1 MSSPVIK
8 RTRKTRGPMDALE
21 LLKKDHDSVRT
32 LFGRYDKAL
41 TGSPERETLIQNI
54 CHDLE
59 MHAAIEEELFYPAL
73 QDPEF
78 GSSEFGLSMGAG
90 DIQSGDRHRLH
101 DQEDETSGDEYVSST
116 NGAAGYDEEETVDLD
131 EWDDEWNII
140 GKAYEDHGIVKALIE
155 DLRHRSMNS
164 QEKHDLLLIL
174 RDAVINHMKEEE
186 DQLFPIARINLD
198 LKQLGFDLRAKQ
210 NILRKTKAA

>member
-1 MSSPVIK
+1 MSSPVTK

-32 LFGRYDKAL
+32 LFSRYDKAL

-59 MHAAIEEELFYPAL
+59 MHAAIEEELFYPTL
-73 QDPEF
+73 QDQEF
-78 GSSEFGLSMGAG
+78 GSSIGAG
-90 DIQSGDRHRLH
+90 DIRSGDRHRLH
-101 DQEDETSGDEYVSST
+101 DQEDETWGDEYVSST
-116 NGAAGYDEEETVDLD
+116 NGAAGYDEEETFDLD
-131 EWDDEWNII
+131 ESDDEWNII
-140 GKAYEDHGIVKALIE
+140 GKAYEDHRIVKALIE
-155 DLRHRSMNS
+155 DLRHLPTNS
-164 QEKHDLLLIL
+164 QEKHNLLLIL

-198 LKQLGFDLRAKQ
+198 LKQLGFDIRVKQ

>member
-1 MSSPVIK
+1 MSSPVTK
-8 RTRKTRGPMDALE
+8 RTRKTRGPLDALE

-32 LFGRYDKAL
+32 LFRRYDKVL

-54 CHDLE
+54 CQELE
-59 MHAAIEEELFYPAL
+59 MHAAIEEKLFYPVL
-73 QDPEF
+73 QDPEI
-78 GSSEFGLSMGAG
+78 GSSMNTADRE
-90 DIQSGDRHRLH
+90 SGDRHRLH
-101 DQEDETSGDEYVSST
+101 DQEDETSDDEYVSST
-116 NGAAGYDEEETVDLD
+116 NGAAGYDDEETFDLD
-131 EWDDEWNII
+131 ESDDEWNII

-155 DLRHRSMNS
+155 DLRHLPTNS
-164 QEKHDLLLIL
+164 QEKHNLLLIL

-198 LKQLGFDLRAKQ
+198 LKQLGFDIRAKQ